1 MGHKKK
7 DGRNSRTLHQQAYD
21 RLQKM
26 QAFGDSK
33 RLDKL
38 ENPEDFARKI
48 YSFSTYQTY
57 FKHIKY
63 FIKWLQREHPEVK
76 TLKKAEKFVPE
87 WLQARVDKGLSAWTI
102 QTEAAAL
109 NKLYQIKLDDEN
121 RFQPPRRLKENI
133 TRSRGTKKRDAHF
146 SEKANE
152 ELVNFCKACG
162 FRRNVLERLTGSD
175 LYDRTKAETAFAEA
189 QEAGNE
195 ALAEALLVGLKTF
208 PEQDYFILHRRDKG
222 GKTRLSPIV
231 GPGCLYGIYRQVLD
245 SCF

>member
-87 WLQARVDKGLSAWTI
+87 WLQARVDKGAFRM
-102 QTEAAAL
+102 
-109 NKLYQIKLDDEN
+109 DD
-121 RFQPPRRLKENI
+121 
-133 TRSRGTKKRDAHF
+133 TDRGGR
-146 SEKANE
+146 
-152 ELVNFCKACG
+152 
-162 FRRNVLERLTGSD
+162 
-175 LYDRTKAETAFAEA
+175 AE
-189 QEAGNE
+189 
-195 ALAEALLVGLKTF
+195 
-208 PEQDYFILHRRDKG
+208 
-222 GKTRLSPIV
+222 
-231 GPGCLYGIYRQVLD
+231 
-245 SCF
+245 

>member
-21 RLQKM
+21 KLQKM

-63 FIKWLQREHPEVK
+63 FIKWIQKEHPEIK

-87 WLQARVDKGLSAWTI
+87 WLQTRVDKGLSAWTI
-102 QTEAAAL
+102 QTEEAAL

-133 TRSRGTKKRDAHF
+133 VRSSPISSSNSLSWAII
-146 SEKANE
+146 S
-152 ELVNFCKACG
+152 
-162 FRRNVLERLTGSD
+162 
-175 LYDRTKAETAFAEA
+175 
-189 QEAGNE
+189 
-195 ALAEALLVGLKTF
+195 LVGGYST
-208 PEQDYFILHRRDKG
+208 G
-222 GKTRLSPIV
+222 
-231 GPGCLYGIYRQVLD
+231 LYSVFLYLFMDR
-245 SCF
+245 S

>member
-1 MGHKKK
+1 MYSVYIEFEKK

-63 FIKWLQREHPEVK
+63 FIKWIQKEHPEVK

-87 WLQARVDKGLSAWTI
+87 WLQARVNAGLSAWTI
-102 QTEAAAL
+102 QTEEAAL

-121 RFQPPRRLKENI
+121 RFQPLRRLKENI
-133 TRSRGTKKRDAHF
+133 VRSRGAKKSDAHF
-146 SEKANE
+146 SEANHE

-175 LYDRTKAETAFAEA
+175 LFDRAKAETAFAEA

-231 GPGCLYGIYRQVLD
+231 GPQKDTL
-245 SCF
+245 F

>member
-21 RLQKM
+21 KLQKM

-63 FIKWLQREHPEVK
+63 FIKWIHKEHPEVK

-87 WLQARVDKGLSAWTI
+87 WLQTRVEKGHCAWTI
-102 QTEAAAL
+102 QTE
-109 NKLYQIKLDDEN
+109 
-121 RFQPPRRLKENI
+121 
-133 TRSRGTKKRDAHF
+133 
-146 SEKANE
+146 
-152 ELVNFCKACG
+152 
-162 FRRNVLERLTGSD
+162 
-175 LYDRTKAETAFAEA
+175 
-189 QEAGNE
+189 
-195 ALAEALLVGLKTF
+195 
-208 PEQDYFILHRRDKG
+208 
-222 GKTRLSPIV
+222 
-231 GPGCLYGIYRQVLD
+231 
-245 SCF
+245 